1 MQRMN
6 SLHWSGKKMFDL
18 LIHKVWFELLVVVVA
33 GLLTGLEI
41 KEYRVHNNTLKE
53 IGSVRTFTF
62 ISLIGFIFYK
72 IDFYLYMLGYIALTG
87 HFLLFYVE
95 KLKSAKNGMLLFLMA
110 TLVYSF
116 GVLITKFDIW
126 FLIVVFIS
134 IIFIYNINRRFGHL
148 YTMFDEEE
156 IEIFSKLLLL
166 SAVIL
171 PLLPMENI
179 SDIVPVSYF
188 KVWLAVVVVSMFSYV
203 GYVLKRYI
211 FKDKGYLIAGI
222 LGGIY
227 SSTATT
233 IVLAKKSTS
242 GRTPHIF
249 ASSIIMATSFMYIR
263 LLGIT
268 YAFNFKIAMN
278 LIIPFTALTLISM
291 ILAYMMY
298 RRSEP
303 VVVKEV
309 DKSEDKNPLELST
322 AFLFAILFII
332 MSVITH
338 FVTVNYGDIGLNVLS
353 FIIGFT
359 DIDPFVLSILSSKLN
374 ITIENASS
382 AIMIAIGSNNILKAF
397 YAYIF
402 SKNSAGKLSAV
413 ALLILGVLTMG
424 TVFIN
429 YI

>member
-1 MQRMN
+1 
-6 SLHWSGKKMFDL
+6 MFDL
-18 LIHKVWFELLVVVVA
+18 LIHKLWFELLVVVVA

-41 KEYRVHNNTLKE
+41 KEYRVHNDAIKE

-72 IDFYLYMLGYIALTG
+72 IDFYLYLLGYAALVG

-95 KLKSAKNGMLLFLMA
+95 KLKTAKNGMLLFLMA

-116 GVLITKFDIW
+116 GVLIAKFDIW

-134 IIFIYNINRRFGHL
+134 IIFIYNINRRFGHI
-148 YTMFDEEE
+148 YGAFDEQE
-156 IEIFSKLLLL
+156 IEMFSKLLLL

-171 PLLPMENI
+171 PLLPQENI
-179 SDIVPVSYF
+179 SDLIPVSYF
-188 KVWLAVVVVSMFSYV
+188 KVWLAVVVVSMFSYI
-203 GYVLKRYI
+203 GYILKRYI

-242 GRTPHIF
+242 GATPHIF
-249 ASSIIMATSFMYIR
+249 ASSIILATAFMYIR

-268 YAFNFKIAMN
+268 YAFNFSIAGVLMT
-278 LIIPFTALTLISM
+278 PFIALTLISIM
-291 ILAYMMY
+291 LAYMIY
-298 RRSEP
+298 ARAEA
-303 VVVKEV
+303 
-309 DKSEDKNPLELST
+309 DATDDNAQNEDKNPLELST
-322 AFLFAILFII
+322 AFLFAALFIV

-338 FVTVNYGDIGLNVLS
+338 FVTQNYGNLGLNILS
-353 FIIGFT
+353 FIVGFT
-359 DIDPFVLSILSSKLN
+359 DIDPFVLSILSSKLD
-374 ITIENASS
+374 ISVAGASS
-382 AIMIAIGSNNILKAF
+382 AIMIAVGSNNILKAF

-402 SKNSAGKLSAV
+402 AKNSAGKLSAF

-424 TVFIN
+424 MVLIN
-429 YI
+429 YV